1 MEWKIGREMG
11 KTAANK
17 LLWYACISICINTS
31 WLGVWFHSF
40 HSIVRVHKWRQF
52 CLFVVTMAK
61 KENLLLLFERP
72 QEPVFV
78 AKGPNNAVF
87 DVPSTFLTDRFRN
100 IGTEVQSHFTETA
113 QEVIPVRD
121 DVKIPDL
128 KIPLSLGRH
137 EQFSLFIP
145 KHRRLAAKLIDI
157 FMSQY
162 FFLLIIKLSIEFWWE
177 NLNTKDKKLSICSI

>member
-1 MEWKIGREMG
+1 
-11 KTAANK
+11 
-17 LLWYACISICINTS
+17 
-31 WLGVWFHSF
+31 
-40 HSIVRVHKWRQF
+40 
-52 CLFVVTMAK
+52 MAK
-61 KENLLLLFERP
+61 KEDLLLLFERP

-157 FMSQY
+157 FMSWCYSLKLECQNN
-162 FFLLIIKLSIEFWWE
+162 LI
-177 NLNTKDKKLSICSI
+177 D